1 MSNKSNPWSGIRT
14 TVGLVVLMVSA
25 IYPVA
30 EAQDG
35 VVIFNNPI
43 RYSSLTELL
52 VELADGVTLILMP
65 FIVLGIVYVGFRMVM
80 AGRDKTSE
88 YTKLKKQF
96 GYALLGLFLV
106 LGARGILAIIQ
117 NTVKDVLGPEYTSS
131 LDEQVKLTTQTTVS
145 PETALSNVRKEQAT

>member
-43 RYSSLTELL
+43 RYNSLTELL